1 MTTTFKADWN
11 LLLVKIKIFPIIC
24 YNSKLY
30 FYYSSGLSHRSK
42 VSQISLKC
50 RPPNLSANWLLLE
63 IQPWKLSGSSVESL
77 CHQVSH
83 TQYVFQSNQS
93 TYVQCRWSLHKFD
106 FGIIFKSSDKDFIKL
121 VFNQSFQVSIF
132 DIQPMQSNMIA
143 QIYKK
148 IWWYYKSLHSDK
160 TSDVI
165 LLLQIFWW
173 FLILMIW
180 RKCPM

>member
-1 MTTTFKADWN
+1 MIKLAPVVFHCEYDYN
-11 LLLVKIKIFPIIC
+11 LRLTEFYFFKIKIFLIIY

-93 TYVQCRWSLHKFD
+93 TYVQCRWSLHKFG
-106 FGIIFKSSDKDFIKL
+106 FGIISKSSDKNLIKL
-121 VFNQSFQVSIF
+121 VFNQSFEVSIF
-132 DIQPMQSNMIA
+132 DIQLMQANMIA

-148 IWWYYKSLHSDK
+148 NMM
-160 TSDVI
+160 I
-165 LLLQIFWW
+165 L
-173 FLILMIW
+173 
-180 RKCPM
+180 

>member
-1 MTTTFKADWN
+1 MGRELDALQIRRFWTCQPCLFQRWHLVVHALLCICVHLLA
-11 LLLVKIKIFPIIC
+11 LLLHPVCNCGFFTTRNDNLINVMIKLAPVVFHCEYDYNLRLTEFYFFKIKIFLIIY

-93 TYVQCRWSLHKFD
+93 KLKQTWASQC
-106 FGIIFKSSDKDFIKL
+106 KL
-121 VFNQSFQVSIF
+121 K
-132 DIQPMQSNMIA
+132 
-143 QIYKK
+143 QIRA
-148 IWWYYKSLHSDK
+148 S
-160 TSDVI
+160 V
-165 LLLQIFWW
+165 
-173 FLILMIW
+173 
-180 RKCPM
+180 